1 MVAPR
6 RRGRQRERGDVLG
19 CGAVSQ
25 EPTGTT
31 TPKDAEPFTTAL
43 ERMNRFQEPEART
56 LIADLGLPRGS
67 HGLDVG
73 CGVGLYTLWLA
84 EAVGPQGRVVGIE
97 PSAERVEAAR
107 ALAGGTLPAPR
118 LEFREGDGTTL
129 EFPDATLDWVWCG
142 DVLHHIQETGRG
154 LGEFARVLRPGG
166 RVIVK
171 ESQLLPGLF
180 LPGHP
185 ALERR
190 LRQAE
195 MEWSRHEGGQWSFEE
210 RRQRTLAFLHAA
222 GLRVDGL
229 RTYLLERR
237 APLADTARDYI
248 RHVVFERNWGPRLRN
263 LLAPADWKQRSAL
276 CEEDSTAFILD
287 DPDYYC
293 LYPISVL
300 VARR

>member
-1 MVAPR
+1 V
-6 RRGRQRERGDVLG
+6 G
-19 CGAVSQ
+19 Q
-25 EPTGTT
+25 EPARTT
-31 TPKDAEPFTTAL
+31 APAEAEPFTRAL
-43 ERMNRFQEPEART
+43 ERMNRFQEPEAQT
-56 LIADLGLPRGS
+56 LIADLDLPRGS
-67 HGLDVG
+67 RGLDVG

-84 EAVGPQGRVVGIE
+84 QAVGPEGGVVGIE

-107 ALAGGTLPAPR
+107 ALVGGALAVPR
-118 LEFREGDGTTL
+118 LEFREGEGTAL
-129 EFPDATLDWVWCG
+129 EFPDAAFDWVWCG
-142 DVLHHIQETGRG
+142 DGLHHIQETDQALR
-154 LGEFARVLRPGG
+154 EFARVLRPGG

-195 MEWSRHEGGQWSFEE
+195 MEWSRHEAGQWSFEE
-210 RRQRTLAFLHAA
+210 RRQRTLASLRTA
-222 GLRVDGL
+222 GLRVDGF

-237 APLADTARDYI
+237 APLADAAREYI
-248 RHVVFERNWGPRLRN
+248 RHVVFERNWGPRLREF
-263 LLAPADWKQRSAL
+263 LSRSDWAQRSAL
-276 CEEDSTAFILD
+276 CNANSAAFILD

>member
-1 MVAPR
+1 MT
-6 RRGRQRERGDVLG
+6 
-19 CGAVSQ
+19 
-25 EPTGTT
+25 EPA
-31 TPKDAEPFTTAL
+31 AEPFEKSL
-43 ERMNRFQEPEART
+43 ERMNRFQEPEARA
-56 LIADLGLPRGS
+56 LIADLGLPAGS

-84 EAVGPQGRVVGIE
+84 EAVGPQGRVIGIE

-107 ALAGGTLPAPR
+107 ALVGPMLPPPR
-118 LEFREGDGTTL
+118 LEFREGDATTIAL
-129 EFPDATLDWVWCG
+129 PDGTLDWVWCG
-142 DVLHHIQETGRG
+142 DALHHVQETGRA
-154 LGEFARVLRPGG
+154 LGEFARVVRPGG
-166 RVIVK
+166 RIVVK

-195 MEWSRHEGGQWSFEE
+195 MEWSRHEGGAFSFEE
-210 RRQRTLAFLHAA
+210 RRQRTLASLRAA
-222 GLRVDGL
+222 GLSLERF

-237 APLADTARDYI
+237 APLPEATRGYI
-248 RHVVFERNWGPRLRN
+248 RHVVFERNWGPRLRD
-263 LLAPADWKQRSAL
+263 LLAPGDWEQRSAL
-276 CEEDSTAFILD
+276 CDAGSPAFIVD